1 MSRLLKSIAPVS
13 THRKIQVFGVYAYLF
28 FLQLTV
34 CVRLCVSVAKKAV
47 RPQGVMFLIIIAS
60 LTASPSMAVRLK
72 DLASVQGVRGNQLIG
87 YGLIVGLNGTGD
99 GNKSAFTTQALAN
112 MLKNVGMPVNEGDLK
127 VKNVAGVMVSANL
140 PPFIKSGQTI
150 DVTISSLGDASS
162 LQGGTLIATPLKGL
176 NGKIYAMAQGP
187 VSIGGFKSIG
197 TPPQGSQ
204 VNHLT
209 VARIPDGA
217 TVEREVPISLNDK
230 DKLTILLANPDFTT
244 VTRMTRAINDHLNG
258 DYAVAQDGGSV
269 SVRVPPRF
277 KGKEISLL
285 ASLESLE
292 ITPDSIAKVVIDER
306 TGTVV
311 MGENVRINE
320 LALAHGSLSI
330 QVAKTSGSPIPKD
343 MIGQI
348 LTDEMVKKMTAQIT
362 SASGSTKQ
370 AKLTALKP
378 GVTIGELVRA
388 LNSVGAAPRDLI
400 AIFQAIKAAGA
411 MQAELKII

>member
-1 MSRLLKSIAPVS
+1 MRQKMNNLKS
-13 THRKIQVFGVYAYLF
+13 
-28 FLQLTV
+28 
-34 CVRLCVSVAKKAV
+34 AV
-47 RPQGVMFLIIIAS
+47 RPRSYAIIIFSLIIVGCLAATS
-60 LTASPSMAVRLK
+60 SMAVRLK
-72 DLASVQGVRGNQLIG
+72 DLAAVQGVRGNQLIG
-87 YGLIVGLNGTGD
+87 YGLVVGLNGTGD
-99 GNKSAFTTQALAN
+99 GNKSAFTTQGLAN
-112 MLKNVGMPVNEGDLK
+112 MLKNLGMPVNEGDLK
-127 VKNVAGVMVSANL
+127 VKNVAGVLVTANL

-150 DVTISSLGDASS
+150 DVTLSSLGDASS

-187 VSIGGFKSIG
+187 VSIGGFKAIG
-197 TPPQGSQ
+197 TPARGSQ
-204 VNHLT
+204 INHLN

-217 TVEREVPISLNDK
+217 TVEREVPVSLIGK

-244 VTRMTRAINDHLNG
+244 VTRISQAINDYLGG
-258 DYAVAQDGGSV
+258 DYAAAQDGGTV
-269 SVRVPPRF
+269 TVQVPPRF

-285 ASLESLE
+285 ANLEVLQV
-292 ITPDSIAKVVIDER
+292 TPDSIAKVVIDER

-330 QVAKTSGSPIPKD
+330 QVKETSNSAVPKD

-348 LTDEMVKKMTAQIT
+348 LTDEMIKKMTAQIT
-362 SASGSTKQ
+362 SNTSSKQ
-370 AKLTALKP
+370 AKLTAIKP

>member
-1 MSRLLKSIAPVS
+1 
-13 THRKIQVFGVYAYLF
+13 
-28 FLQLTV
+28 
-34 CVRLCVSVAKKAV
+34 
-47 RPQGVMFLIIIAS
+47 
-60 LTASPSMAVRLK
+60 MAVRLK
-72 DLASVQGVRGNQLIG
+72 DLASVQGVRNNQLIG

-99 GNKSAFTTQALAN
+99 GNKSAFTTQGLAN
-112 MLKNVGMPVNEGDLK
+112 MLKNLGMPVNEGDLK
-127 VKNVAGVMVSANL
+127 VKNVAGVLVTANL

-187 VSIGGFKSIG
+187 VSIGGFKTTG
-197 TPPQGSQ
+197 TPARGSQ

-217 TVEREVPISLNDK
+217 TVEREVPVSLAGK
-230 DKLTILLANPDFTT
+230 DNLTILLANPDFTT
-244 VTRMTRAINDHLNG
+244 VTRMSKAINNYLG
-258 DYAVAQDGGSV
+258 GQYAAAQDGGTV
-269 SVRVPPRF
+269 KVKIPPQF
-277 KGKEISLL
+277 KGQEISLL
-285 ASLESLE
+285 AGLEGLE

-320 LALAHGSLSI
+320 LALAHGSLSV
-330 QVAKTSGSPIPKD
+330 QVTASNNSPVPKE

-362 SASGSTKQ
+362 NANGTGKQ
-370 AKLTALKP
+370 VKLTTLKP
-378 GVTIGELVRA
+378 GITIGELVRA